1 MSNQLV
7 SAVIP
12 VYNGERYLSDAIAS
26 VHEQTYTP
34 IEIVVVDDGSTDAS
48 ADVVKRFD
56 DVRLIIQKN
65 AGAASARNKGVQE
78 SNGELIAFLDH
89 DDCWDPDKTALQVE
103 HLNQHPEIGFVLGSQ
118 RIFLEPDSIAPS
130 WLSKDRINKTSI
142 CAGTGTM
149 MVRRDVFTKV
159 GPFDSTYVNGEDTD
173 WFVRAVEIGIGLGVV
188 DEATILRRFH
198 GANATYNSDS
208 MRANLLKIMHA
219 AVRRKRNESH
229 NG

>member
-1 MSNQLV
+1 MSNKLV

-12 VYNGERYLSDAIAS
+12 VYNGERYLYDAIES
-26 VHEQTYTP
+26 VRKQTYTP
-34 IEIVVVDDGSTDAS
+34 IEIIVVDDGSSDTS
-48 ADVVKRFD
+48 ADVARRFD
-56 DVRLIIQKN
+56 DVHLVTQEN

-103 HLNQHPEIGFVLGSQ
+103 HLNQRPEIGFVLGSQ

-130 WLSKDRINKTSI
+130 WLTEDRMNETSI

-159 GPFDSTYVNGEDTD
+159 GPFD
-173 WFVRAVEIGIGLGVV
+173 
-188 DEATILRRFH
+188 RR
-198 GANATYNSDS
+198 
-208 MRANLLKIMHA
+208 
-219 AVRRKRNESH
+219 
-229 NG
+229 